1 MAFRQH
7 NKDPETVW
15 RKQHRDELLE
25 NGLPASVVDD
35 ESQWTYVLLHG
46 ADEFG
51 SGWDPAWITKEQA
64 GRLLTLV
71 RNQYT
76 NPAGLDLI
84 RGLEKRA
91 NTN

>member
-7 NKDPETVW
+7 NKDPETAW
-15 RKQHRDELLE
+15 RKKHRDELLQ

-35 ESQWTYVLLHG
+35 DRQWTYVLLHG

-51 SGWDPAWITKEQA
+51 SGWDPTWITKEQA
-64 GRLLTLV
+64 ANLLTLV
-71 RNQYT
+71 RSQYT

-84 RGLEKRA
+84 RELEKRA
-91 NTN
+91 DAN